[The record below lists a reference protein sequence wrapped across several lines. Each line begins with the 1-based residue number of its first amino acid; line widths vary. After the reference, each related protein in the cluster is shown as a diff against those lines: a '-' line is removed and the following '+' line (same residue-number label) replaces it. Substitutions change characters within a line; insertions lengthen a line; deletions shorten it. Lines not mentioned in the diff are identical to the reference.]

1 MRNRRY
7 WIYAFLFSLAAINYL
22 DRVALSVSGP
32 AIQRELG
39 LNQVQLGYLFSSFL
53 WTYLFALVPMGMLV
67 DRFGSRVVNAA
78 GMAVW
83 SAATVATGMAAA
95 LPSLIATRLVMGA
108 GEASSYPAA
117 GRMVRE
123 WVPARERALVTTIF
137 NSGAYFGPAIGGLV
151 LGALISVWGWRVTF
165 YACGAVG
172 FVWLAAWLIWFR
184 QPERVSWLSE
194 EERQMILRERPPA
207 EPLEAAGS
215 QPSMGV
221 LGLLRSSTM
230 LGMMLSQGCAVYT
243 QYLFLTWLPNYL
255 QVARGM
261 NVLKSGEM
269 MMIPYLGAVVLS
281 VLLGIISDK
290 LLTEHAVKAG
300 RRRLMVAVSLLLGAV
315 ILFVPVVNSVAVILL
330 LMMVAMGG
338 ISTTVGLNI
347 ALVNDVLR
355 SAPDIGRA
363 IGLLITGGNIFGI
376 LAPVVTGYVVQA
388 TGSFDNAFLIAGVLL
403 VCGALAAAFLTRR
416 PIEPRVAAARVLTPV

>member
-53 WTYLFALVPMGMLV
+53 WTYLVALVPMGMLV
-67 DRFGSRVVNAA
+67 DRLGSRAVNAV

-83 SAATVATGMAAA
+83 SAATVATGMVSS
-95 LPSLIATRLVMGA
+95 LPSLIITRLVMGA

-123 WVPARERALVTTIF
+123 WVPAKERALVTTIF

-151 LGALISVWGWRVTF
+151 LGALISVAGWHVTF

-172 FVWLAAWLIWFR
+172 FVWLVAWLIWFR
-184 QPERVSWLSE
+184 QPERASWLGE
-194 EERQMILRERPPA
+194 DERQMILRERPA
-207 EPLEAAGS
+207 EPLKAS
-215 QPSMGV
+215 SDQPSMGV
-221 LGLLRSSTM
+221 WGLLRSPTM

-261 NVLKSGEM
+261 DVLKSGVM

-281 VLLGIISDK
+281 ILLGIISDK
-290 LLTEHAVKAG
+290 LLTEHGVKAG
-300 RRRLMVAVSLLLGAV
+300 RRRLMVAVSLLLGAAV
-315 ILFVPVVNSVAVILL
+315 LFIPVVNSVGVILL
-330 LMMVAMGG
+330 LMMIAMGG

-376 LAPVVTGYVVQA
+376 LAPVVTGYVIQA

-416 PIEPRVAAARVLTPV
+416 PIEPRVPAANVLTTV